1 MVKFKPIEDARGS
14 FLSVFVKV
22 RKTGSNPAS
31 PANKEE
37 TEIQIV
43 TGISVFFVVINLLLK
58 ISVFKKLGLKTNI
71 ATKRPNLKIA
81 FFIHR
86 AFF

>member
-1 MVKFKPIEDARGS
+1 MSHWGRIKLTHKFKFKPIEDARGS
-14 FLSVFVKV
+14 FLSVFGKV

-31 PANKEE
+31 PANKEK

-58 ISVFKKLGLKTNI
+58 IGVFKKLGLKTI
-71 ATKRPNLKIA
+71 
-81 FFIHR
+81 
-86 AFF
+86 